1 MKGDLK
7 RGASERERVERGAL
21 VRRSDALTLY
31 APLPGRIRHAALAL
45 VLGLVAVYIGFKY
58 LRGRRRTLRVPRM
71 TVDELRQKQ
80 EAGEALFV
88 VDQRAKEENS
98 KPQAPSTREATSIK
112 PQGRPLSLGAWSF
125 PEAWSLE
132 FEALSFIRLHE

>member
-21 VRRSDALTLY
+21 VRRCDALTLY

-71 TVDELRQKQ
+71 TVDELRQNRK
-80 EAGEALFV
+80 
-88 VDQRAKEENS
+88 RAKRYSLWTSAPKKKTPNH
-98 KPQAPSTREATSIK
+98 KPQAPGK
-112 PQGRPLSLGAWSF
+112 PQVSSPKDGL
-125 PEAWSLE
+125 
-132 FEALSFIRLHE
+132 